1 MATDIHPELVYR
13 YLVGDLP
20 EAEQTALEQEFLSD
34 DEAFER
40 VWEIENEMVDRYAR
54 GRLTAH
60 ERELFERTYLS
71 SPVHRERAL
80 MARRLVGAVDSVAET
95 GSVPSRT
102 RDSVS
107 SWSGLVA
114 SLRRDAWRWAMI
126 TAMLALAIVSGV
138 LLSESVRLHKQINQ
152 LDNERASQLRRTEEL
167 ENELGSER
175 DRGDKLEAELES
187 LREDSRN
194 PEPPPQSSQGQ
205 KEPRPLVSFLLT
217 PMLTRGGSEAQQLPI
232 ANGTSIVVLQMRA
245 QDRGEQTFQVEL
257 RTVEGAQVWRKGAI
271 KPHQERKNGLLVS
284 VNVPAARVPPGDYI
298 LTLSATRGGKEPD
311 EINRYFFRVVK
322 R

>member
-1 MATDIHPELVYR
+1 MATDIQPGLVYR
-13 YLVGDLP
+13 YLLGDLP

-34 DEAFER
+34 DVAFER

-60 ERELFERTYLS
+60 ERELFERTYLA

-80 MARRLVGAVDSVAET
+80 MARRLVGAVDSEAET
-95 GSVPSRT
+95 GRVPSRA

-138 LLSESVRLHKQINQ
+138 LLSETVRLHKQINQ

-167 ENELGSER
+167 ENEVGSER
-175 DRGDKLEAELES
+175 DKADKLEAELES

-194 PEPPPQSSQGQ
+194 AEPSSQSSQGQ
-205 KEPRPLVSFLLT
+205 KEPRPLLSFLLT

-232 ANGTSIVVLQMRA
+232 ANGTPAVVLQMTV
-245 QDRGEQTFQVEL
+245 QEHGDQTFQVEV
-257 RTVEGAQVWRKGAI
+257 RTVEGAPVWRKGSI
-271 KPHQERKNGLLVS
+271 KPHQETKTGLMVS
-284 VNVPAARVPPGDYI
+284 ANVPAAKLPRGDYI
-298 LTLSATRGGKEPD
+298 LTLSATRGGKAPE
-311 EINRYFFRVVK
+311 EINRYFFRVV
-322 R
+322 RQ